1 MTTTAQNI
9 KDKIAKMIEE
19 LDALC
24 GDYQFA
30 CSGNTEEITYL
41 KEEAVLSLE
50 AIEDFID
57 GDVALKAVR

>member
-9 KDKIAKMIEE
+9 KDKIVKMIEE

-30 CSGNTEEITYL
+30 CSENTEEMANL

-57 GDVALKAVR
+57 GDVALKAAQ